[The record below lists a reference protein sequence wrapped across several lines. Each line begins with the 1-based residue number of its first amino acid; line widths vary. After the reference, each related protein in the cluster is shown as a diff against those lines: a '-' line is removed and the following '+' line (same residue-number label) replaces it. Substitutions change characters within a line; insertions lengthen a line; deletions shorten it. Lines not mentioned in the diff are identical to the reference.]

1 MRQYRALFTV
11 YRADMPA
18 WAYPAKIEAFQ
29 ATDAVLF
36 VVNLPAF
43 PPQRDMDV
51 RAAITYRV
59 SAISRIRIVI
69 A

>member
-29 ATDAVLF
+29 ATDAV
-36 VVNLPAF
+36 NLPAF
-43 PPQRDMDV
+43 PPQLDMDV

-59 SAISRIRIVI
+59 STISRIRIVI